1 MPSVKK
7 MTTKAG
13 KEYYLIRVSRGRGV
27 APLSSRWYPQEGW
40 SRRYTEREL
49 NKYAAEFERK
59 VQAGE
64 IVSRAEQKE
73 RELEAKQAAAKIMTV
88 RQYIDTVFMPA
99 KMVTI
104 SENSRYTYQG
114 NIDRYIYPALG
125 DLKLPDVTQ
134 ANITALLLGIQT
146 QGKAHST
153 CIMVYGILNSLFKMA
168 YMSDIIPHN
177 PMDKVDRPKTRKGET
192 RDTKANAFTVEEV
205 QHIFS
210 ALEQEPLKWRAI
222 LRLLIDTGIRRGE
235 CLGLQ
240 WKNINF
246 KENTITI
253 SGNLCYTRDKGV
265 YLDTPKNGKTRTI
278 DVDPDVLNLLHQLR
292 REQADKAISRY
303 VFAEDGSSD
312 PMLPNELNW
321 YMDKF
326 SKRYNVPGLHPHKF
340 RHTYAS
346 ISITSGADIASV
358 SENLGHSNKAVTL
371 NMYTH
376 SDAERRKQANR
387 VYREALKKAGQG

>member
-1 MPSVKK
+1 MASYKK
-7 MTTKAG
+7 MTTKTG
-13 KEYYLIRVSRGRGV
+13 KDFYLIRASRGRG
-27 APLSSRWYPQEGW
+27 ASPLSTRWYPQEGW
-40 SRRYTEREL
+40 SPRYTDREL
-49 NKYAAEFERK
+49 KKYAAEFERK

-64 IVSRAEQKE
+64 IVSRAERKE
-73 RELEAKQAAAKIMTV
+73 RELEAKRAAAKIMTV
-88 RQYIDTVFMPA
+88 RQYIDTVFIPA
-99 KMVTI
+99 KVVTI

-114 NIDRYIYPALG
+114 NIDRYIYPAIG

-134 ANITALLLGIQT
+134 ANITALLLGIQSK
-146 QGKAHST
+146 GKSHAT
-153 CIMVYGILNSLFKMA
+153 CIMVYGILNAIFKMA
-168 YMSDIIPHN
+168 YMADIITRN
-177 PMDKVDRPKTRKGET
+177 PMDKVARPKPRKGEAKGT
-192 RDTKANAFTVEEV
+192 EADAFTVEEV
-205 QHIFS
+205 QRIFA

-240 WKNINF
+240 WKNVNF

-253 SGNLCYTRDKGV
+253 AGNLCYTKDKGI
-265 YLDTPKNGKTRTI
+265 YLDTPKNGKARTI
-278 DVDPDVLNLLHQLR
+278 DVDPGVLAILRQLR
-292 REQADKAISRY
+292 REQAGKAISRY
-303 VFAEDGSSD
+303 VFTQDGSQD

-326 SKRYNVPGLHPHKF
+326 SKRYDIPGLHPHKF

-346 ISITSGADIASV
+346 IAITSGADIASV

-376 SDAERRKQANR
+376 SDAERRKQANQ
-387 VYREALKKAGQG
+387 VYREALKKTGQG